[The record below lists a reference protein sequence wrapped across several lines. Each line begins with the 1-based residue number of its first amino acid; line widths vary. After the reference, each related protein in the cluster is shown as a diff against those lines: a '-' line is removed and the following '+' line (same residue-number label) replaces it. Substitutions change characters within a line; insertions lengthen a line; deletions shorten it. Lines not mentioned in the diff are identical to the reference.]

1 MAGNRALALGA
12 IEKYKNAPLGH
23 FVNGASLP
31 GEGAAFDVLEP
42 GTGEVLGQACDASEA
57 QLEAAVAAG
66 H

>member
-31 GEGAAFDVLEP
+31 GEVD
-42 GTGEVLGQACDASEA
+42 EVNTIFPSRIIRLQRYSRSDLTQSWLKCSTMP
-57 QLEAAVAAG
+57 
-66 H
+66 